1 MVVEELDSGGGGEPS
16 HLGPAAW
23 VAIALACLVG
33 GVLLL
38 SGPRGSTPRVAE
50 PAFTL
55 PVQTFSAVPIPGPS
69 VQPVPDDPSLTLNI
83 GLVCPATT
91 DGRKT
96 LSVSFVLVNIGGTD
110 VTLLSVRPRLP
121 LPGLQPIGKTTTGGT
136 CAQPG
141 TQVGGGLLAPGEQRM
156 FTMRFRLPK
165 DCPQALPVQ
174 ATVRLRVNQMVGT
187 TTVPVFSDLG
197 SLHFVTCPST
207 NP

>member
-1 MVVEELDSGGGGEPS
+1 VVVEELDSGGGDEPS
-16 HLGPAAW
+16 HLGPVAW

-33 GVLLL
+33 GLLLL
-38 SGPRGSTPRVAE
+38 SGPRGGPTAAE
-50 PAFTL
+50 PGFTP

-69 VQPVPDDPSLTLNI
+69 VQPVPDDPSQVLTI

-91 DGRKT
+91 DGRKS
-96 LSVSFVLVNIGGTD
+96 LSVSFVLVNVGGTD
-110 VTLLSVRPRLP
+110 VTLLSVVPLLP
-121 LPGLQPIGKTTTGGT
+121 MNGMQPVGKTTTGGT

-141 TQVGGGLLAPGEQRM
+141 TEVGGGLLAPGEQRL
-156 FTMRFRLPK
+156 FTMRFLLST

-174 ATVRLRVNQMVGT
+174 ASVRLRVNQMVGT

-197 SLHFVTCPST
+197 SVHFDMCTST